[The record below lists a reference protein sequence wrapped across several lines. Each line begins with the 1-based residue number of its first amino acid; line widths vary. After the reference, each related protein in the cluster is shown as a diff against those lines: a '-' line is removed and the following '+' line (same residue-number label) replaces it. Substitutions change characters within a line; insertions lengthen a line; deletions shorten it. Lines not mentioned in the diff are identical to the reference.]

1 MSLFGSI
8 LSQTVRN
15 LKVTHN
21 LNVTQPASAVMN
33 GTLDLENILEGKI
46 NDTERNP
53 IFNVDMTG
61 SGGFALSYNYAT
73 GTTGYIGGLYYAPS
87 HQQFV
92 LFSNASGSQF
102 SNLDNVTFNPSNFA
116 SLNLGNL
123 YSNTVSLVSNS
134 GTGSISQTGSNGVY
148 IPDLV
153 VNNITGTNG
162 FFQNMVFRILQMLIY

>member
-1 MSLFGSI
+1 
-8 LSQTVRN
+8 
-15 LKVTHN
+15 
-21 LNVTQPASAVMN
+21 
-33 GTLDLENILEGKI
+33 
-46 NDTERNP
+46 
-53 IFNVDMTG
+53 MTG

-162 FFQNMVFRILQMLIY
+162 FFQNMSFQDITNVNILGVLSGITGYFEDTLIAPSFTGNSGYFNSITTSNEIVGRNHWFKWLFFHHYRN